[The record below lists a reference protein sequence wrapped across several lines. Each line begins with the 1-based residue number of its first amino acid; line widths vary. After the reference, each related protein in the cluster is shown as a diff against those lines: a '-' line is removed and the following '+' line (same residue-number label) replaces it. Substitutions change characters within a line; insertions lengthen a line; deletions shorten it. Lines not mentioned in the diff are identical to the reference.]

1 MAITVWTQRSVR
13 ENQKMVSLVG
23 FSKHTSRGVHRMST
37 HWVLLGGTCR
47 NRMATP
53 SDSRPLKLQGQGEV
67 LNCQGKINSHD
78 RILYII

>member
-1 MAITVWTQRSVR
+1 
-13 ENQKMVSLVG
+13 
-23 FSKHTSRGVHRMST
+23 MST

-78 RILYII
+78 RILYIILYIYT